1 VDTRGCARGRRID
14 LHSNTRHHAVER
26 VDFSARVP
34 FALSILEFRKKR
46 KKKPQILVRVFI
58 GTFSFFGFFALFF
71 GRAFSLGVPR
81 DLSVRDS
88 LRGRNEGSPLLLFL
102 YIS

>member
-1 VDTRGCARGRRID
+1 MRGGLKRIRPIEIAFFSRLRVIGEGRKCETFPLETFFSGVDTRGCARGRRID

-46 KKKPQILVRVFI
+46 KKKNPKF
-58 GTFSFFGFFALFF
+58 
-71 GRAFSLGVPR
+71 
-81 DLSVRDS
+81 
-88 LRGRNEGSPLLLFL
+88 
-102 YIS
+102 

>member
-1 VDTRGCARGRRID
+1 M
-14 LHSNTRHHAVER
+14 
-26 VDFSARVP
+26 P
-34 FALSILEFRKKR
+34 LSESISRPVCPLPSRSWNFEKNV
-46 KKKPQILVRVFI
+46 KKKPKILVRVFI